1 MTHRSMT
8 TPRAWVEQIMGMPI
22 SVHVRAEAHT
32 PAVARAVA
40 AVFDELRAV
49 DRMFSTYRPDS
60 QISELNRGQLRLADS
75 DPLVREVLD
84 LCEEARRRTDG
95 YFDAML
101 PGPEGRVRLDPSGL
115 VKGWAVER
123 AGRLLADREVADFSI
138 NAGGDIV
145 FQSGPD
151 QPDWRVGVEDPAAP
165 DRLLAALPVRTG
177 AVATSGTGRRGAH
190 ILDPHT
196 GRSAVEVT
204 SVTVVG
210 PSLTWAD
217 VYATAA
223 VARGAGGIRWLADLT
238 GYQALIVDATG
249 ALTVTDR
256 TGRSPFQDLRRESA
270 TR

>member
-1 MTHRSMT
+1 MS
-8 TPRAWVEQIMGMPI
+8 TPRRSWVEQIMGMPI
-22 SVHVRAEAHT
+22 SVQVRAEAHT
-32 PAVARAVA
+32 PAVASAVA
-40 AVFDELRAV
+40 VVFDELRAV
-49 DRMFSTYRPDS
+49 DRLFSTYRPDS
-60 QISELNRGQLRLADS
+60 QVSELNRGRLSIADS
-75 DPLVREVLD
+75 DPLVREVLK

-101 PGPEGRVRLDPSGL
+101 PGPEGRLRFDPSGL

-123 AGRLLADREVADFSI
+123 AGRLLAEREVTDFSL
-138 NAGGDIV
+138 NAGGDILLRTG
-145 FQSGPD
+145 SD

-165 DRLLAALPVRTG
+165 DHLLAALPIRTG

-190 ILDPHT
+190 ILDPYT
-196 GRSAVEVT
+196 GRSPVEVA

-238 GYQALIVDATG
+238 GYRALIVDATG
-249 ALTVTDR
+249 ALT
-256 TGRSPFQDLRRESA
+256 A
-270 TR
+270 TAGGMAAERQATLC

>member
-1 MTHRSMT
+1 
-8 TPRAWVEQIMGMPI
+8 MGMPI
-22 SVHVRAEAHT
+22 SVHVRAGGQT
-32 PAVARAVA
+32 VGVANAVA

-60 QISELNRGQLRLADS
+60 QVSELNRGLLRVTDC
-75 DPLVREVLD
+75 DPLVREVLE

-101 PGPEGRVRLDPSGL
+101 PGPEGRVRFDPSGL

-123 AGRLLADREVADFSI
+123 AGRLLAERGVTDFSL
-138 NAGGDIV
+138 NAGGDIMLRTG
-145 FQSGPD
+145 SD

-165 DRLLAALPVRTG
+165 DRLLAVLPVRTG

-190 ILDPHT
+190 ILDPYT
-196 GRSAVEVT
+196 GRSVVEAA

-223 VARGAGGIRWLADLT
+223 VARGAGSIRWLADLT
-238 GYQALIVDATG
+238 GYRG
-249 ALTVTDR
+249 
-256 TGRSPFQDLRRESA
+256 TGRRRHRRA
-270 TR
+270 DHHRWRHGVRDRVDPPAAGCGRW